1 MSQKGKK
8 ESDGKPSGDFG
19 RKKPPVIQK
28 GKKPIS
34 PGARSNPKKE

>member
-8 ESDGKPSGDFG
+8 RSDGKPSGDFG
-19 RKKPPVIQK
+19 KGKPPFIQK

-34 PGARSNPKKE
+34 PGARPNPKKE